1 MASQQQKP
9 LKVKINNNDDTRLW
23 RYSSIDDYEGLCTF
37 ISTTWQNDDFIAQ
50 YEDDEGDLITIA
62 SKQDLKD
69 AFDFAR
75 EENKKS
81 LKIFVQ
87 NYVKQKREQKKA
99 EQASESKENEQ
110 DQGPPKQ
117 FGSTR
122 EMVFDFLSNKE
133 IVLLLPEFF
142 GALITKLI
150 EKGNNLKVD
159 EIVNLI
165 YDEIKDNKYNPV
177 TSHPLYLKYG
187 ALVIPYVANRISQQQ
202 SLYPHFRMDTIKTW
216 INQLIQMLYQVLQ
229 QTESTMGCSFKDI
242 VIDIQYPTHT
252 DTGKVIHFG
261 VECDLCGQYPIIG
274 DRYKCSIC
282 EDWDCCPK
290 CEPKHDHPL
299 IKFKQSSKNH
309 ANSSFKGLTEIVKRL
324 SPESDEQ
331 RNDNNNNLNIDD
343 IDIYDDIVVDCTCGS
358 KMECVVAKKAY
369 KRCNTVYC
377 DLCSAQFFN
386 EMVYHCPMGNDARFH
401 KGGFDL
407 CIKCA
412 NKKVEAE
419 KAEQQQQEEE
429 DIPNVDEQK
438 EEAPKQEEQAPAE
451 PSAPEEPE
459 QEQEQEQE
467 QVEVPQEPKPEE
479 PKPEEPKEEEFLYA
493 AQLTTIKQIMALND
507 DESDDMIKTLLIQNK
522 GDITRVVPMLLQ

>member
-23 RYSSIDDYEGLCTF
+23 RYQSSDDYEGLCTF

-62 SKQDLKD
+62 SAQDLKD

-87 NYVKQKREQKKA
+87 NYVKQKRQQKKA
-99 EQASESKENEQ
+99 QQ
-110 DQGPPKQ
+110 QQQQQPKQ
-117 FGSTR
+117 FGSTK
-122 EMVFDFLSNKE
+122 EMVFDFLSNQQ

-142 GALITKLI
+142 GNLITKLI

-159 EIVNLI
+159 EITNLI
-165 YDEIKDNKYNPV
+165 HAEIKDNKYNAI
-177 TSHPLYLKYG
+177 TSHPLYLKFG
-187 ALVIPYVANRISQQQ
+187 ALVIPYVANRIGQQQ

-229 QTESTMGCSFKDI
+229 QSEKTMGCSFKDI
-242 VIDIQYPTHT
+242 VIDIQYPAMT

-309 ANSSFKGLTEIVKRL
+309 ANSSFKGLTEIMKRL
-324 SPESDEQ
+324 SPD
-331 RNDNNNNLNIDD
+331 NDNNDEQKNDDIDD
-343 IDIYDDIVVDCTCGS
+343 IDIYDDIVVDCICGS
-358 KMECVVAKKAY
+358 KMQCVQAKKAY

-377 DLCSAQFFN
+377 DNCEAQFFN

-407 CIKCA
+407 CLKCA

-419 KAEQQQQEEE
+419 KAEQQKEEQQEQEQE
-429 DIPNVDEQK
+429 QDIIVVDE
-438 EEAPKQEEQAPAE
+438 PIE
-451 PSAPEEPE
+451 PSAPSAPQEP
-459 QEQEQEQE
+459 EQEQE
-467 QVEVPQEPKPEE
+467 QVEVPEAPQQ
-479 PKPEEPKEEEFLYA
+479 EEFLYA
-493 AQLTTIKQIMALND
+493 AQLTTIKQVMALND
-507 DESDDMIKTLLIQNK
+507 DESDEMIKALLVQHK

>member
-1 MASQQQKP
+1 MAAQKP
-9 LKVKINNNDDTRLW
+9 LKVKVNNNDDTRLW

-99 EQASESKENEQ
+99 EQSQKPPLDSKEDEQ
-110 DQGPPKQ
+110 AEPKE
-117 FGSTR
+117 FASLR
-122 EMVFDFLSNKE
+122 EMVFDFLSNQQ
-133 IVLLLPEFF
+133 IVILLPEFF
-142 GALITKLI
+142 ASLVAKLI
-150 EKGNNLKVD
+150 EKGSNLKVD
-159 EIVNLI
+159 EITNLI
-165 YDEIKDNKYNPV
+165 MAEIKDNKYTPI

-187 ALVIPYVANRISQQQ
+187 ALVIPYIADRISQQQ

-216 INQLIQMLYQVLQ
+216 INQLIQMLHQVLQ
-229 QTESTMGCSFKDI
+229 QSEKTMGCSFKDI
-242 VIDIQYPTHT
+242 VIDIQYPART

-261 VECDLCGQYPIIG
+261 VMCDLCEQYPIIG
-274 DRYKCSIC
+274 DRYKSAIL
-282 EDWDCCPK
+282 EDWDCCSK
-290 CEPKHDHPL
+290 CEPKHNGPL
-299 IKFKQSSKNH
+299 IKFKTSSKDH
-309 ANSSFKGLTEIVKRL
+309 ANSSFKGLTEIMKRL
-324 SPESDEQ
+324 SPESNVSPVNEQ
-331 RNDNNNNLNIDD
+331 KNDDIDD
-343 IDIYDDIVVDCTCGS
+343 IDIYDDIVVDCICGS
-358 KMECVVAKKAY
+358 KMRCVQAKKAY

-377 DLCSAQFFN
+377 DNCSAQFFN

-407 CIKCA
+407 CFKCA
-412 NKKVEAE
+412 NKKVANE
-419 KAEQQQQEEE
+419 KAEQQKKEQQEPEQE
-429 DIPNVDEQK
+429 QDIIIVDEAK
-438 EEAPKQEEQAPAE
+438 EEPVAVEPSA

-459 QEQEQEQE
+459 QEQEQEQ
-467 QVEVPQEPKPEE
+467 VDVAEVA
-479 PKPEEPKEEEFLYA
+479 EEPKEEEFIYA
-493 AQLTTIKQIMALND
+493 SQLSTIKQVLALND
-507 DESDDMIKTLLIQNK
+507 NESDEMIKTLLIQNK